1 MSAASS
7 SVQLPEH
14 IMTAARNQAERLGI
28 PVEDWLTVAVA
39 EHLNGTEAAQ
49 EFFRNRAAGAR
60 RGALREALDTV
71 PDRVPDPGDEL

>member
-1 MSAASS
+1 
-7 SVQLPEH
+7 
-14 IMTAARNQAERLGI
+14 MTAARNQAERLGI